1 MAETPYEILGIGPDA
16 TQDEIKKAYRKKARE
31 NHPDLNPDD
40 PGAAE
45 RMNKV
50 NEAYDRLMNPEK
62 YAREDARKTAHQG
75 YGNPYAG
82 GTVTYGS
89 PFGYGS
95 PYGSGQGQDG
105 YSRYEWV
112 EVNWEDIF
120 GSDYWGQTAGSIHP
134 EASPNDSAEI
144 RQAIFYINAANYQAA
159 LGILN
164 VIPPSKRD
172 ARWYYLSALACNG
185 AGRTAQAQDHI
196 TRAMSMDPGND
207 DYRRAQEAFTSK
219 AAAYEQESTSRGFST
234 SCCTPS
240 PLCCCCCAPYVFP
253 PLFCCL

>member
-1 MAETPYEILGIGPDA
+1 MAETPYDILGVSPDA
-16 TQDEIKKAYRKKARE
+16 SQDEIKKAYRKKARE

-62 YAREDARKTAHQG
+62 YAREDARKAAQQG
-75 YGNPYAG
+75 YGGP
-82 GTVTYGS
+82 VSYGS

-95 PYGSGQGQDG
+95 PYGTGQGGPAQ
-105 YSRYEWV
+105 YEWV
-112 EVNWEDIF
+112 EINWEDIF
-120 GSDYWGQTAGSIHP
+120 GSDYWGQTVGTVHP
-134 EASPNDSAEI
+134 EASANDSAEI

-172 ARWYYLSALACNG
+172 ARWYYLSAVACNG
-185 AGRTAQAQDHI
+185 AGRSAQAQDHI
-196 TRAMSMDPGND
+196 KKAIDMDPGNQ
-207 DYRRAQEAFTSK
+207 DYRRAQETFTRR
-219 AAAYEQESTSRGFST
+219 ATAYEQESASRGFST
-234 SCCTPS
+234 GFCNPN
-240 PLCCCCCAPYVFP
+240 PLCCCCCAPYVCP
-253 PLFCCL
+253 PIFCCL